1 KAYEKANPTLLEP
14 ISKVTITC
22 KDDYVGDVMSDIT
35 RKRGTV
41 LGMSPIKNNKQ
52 VIEAEIPDAEIKEY
66 NVDLK
71 ALTQGSGSFKRE
83 FLRYQ
88 EVPDHLVDSI
98 IKAVSEEDH

>member
-1 KAYEKANPTLLEP
+1 
-14 ISKVTITC
+14 VTITC

-41 LGMSPIKNNKQ
+41 HGMTPIKNNKQ
-52 VIEAEIPDAEIKEY
+52 EIEAEIPDAEIKEY
-66 NVDLK
+66 NIDLK
-71 ALTQGSGSFKRE
+71 ALTQGSGSFRRE

-98 IKAVSEEDH
+98 IKQAKEDES